1 MPQTPVEKKF
11 CSLSTSEWR
20 QNLAQLLDKNP
31 GVAEFQHLNQ
41 ILFVLRDTIPAGGKD
56 AVSGKDAVRRGG
68 SDA

>member
-11 CSLSTSEWR
+11 CSLSTDSR
-20 QNLAQLLDKNP
+20 RHNLAQLLDKNL

-41 ILFVLRDTIPAGGKD
+41 ILFVKRDTRT
-56 AVSGKDAVRRGG
+56 VSGKDAIGRGG